1 MCPRPEGWSQEKWRK
16 YQDRRGG
23 RIVLMQ
29 DYMRVLLDQGSTQTE
44 AFRQME
50 DALYSNE
57 FNLEEGLDK
66 ATERWVTAR
75 KERYGY

>member
-1 MCPRPEGWSQEKWRK
+1 MCPRPKGWSEEQWRE

-23 RIVLMQ
+23 RVVLMQ
-29 DYMRVLLDQGSTQTE
+29 DYMLMVMHQGATQSE

-50 DALYSNE
+50 DALRLGDYS
-57 FNLEEGLDK
+57 LEEGLDE